1 MCLAKY
7 PVVQY
12 MKAMSF
18 IARIGQNDLRIDVTG
33 DTIRIGDYPQ
43 ESQCQPGINHPL
55 GYFN

>member
-12 MKAMSF
+12 M
-18 IARIGQNDLRIDVTG
+18 ARIGQNDLRIGVTG

-43 ESQCQPGINHPL
+43 ESKCQPGINQPL